1 MIDYGSQIMR
11 EVDEFEHAYNKSPSA
26 IFMSYGLYRIF
37 VACYPYNFAFSK
49 SQDVMF
55 GNIPVKIY
63 NSDKI
68 EYYLAESGFELPQEG
83 GD

>member
-1 MIDYGSQIMR
+1 MDYSYQLMR
-11 EVDEFEHAYNKSPSA
+11 DIFCFESKYNKSPSA
-26 IFMSYGLYRIF
+26 IFMSYSLYRIF

-55 GNIPVKIY
+55 CGIPVKIY
-63 NSDKI
+63 NSDKM
-68 EYYLAESGFELPQEG
+68 EYYLAESNFEFNEEG